1 MAWFQFILNNVS
13 KIKKINWIVKP
24 HPGEKFYGEKITCQQ
39 LIKKS
44 DFKNITIWPK
54 KFTNAEVEKY
64 VDYVIS
70 ARSSSTLEYG
80 INGKKVICSFP
91 SPFSPFKFV
100 NFASGRKKLIHKLN
114 NLEKIRDTNK
124 KELINAHLFSYS
136 FLGDYNL
143 NKYPK
148 YPYGAEK
155 NEIYKKLK
163 NFLNHNQ
170 KK

>member
-1 MAWFQFILNNVS
+1 MALMEKSNLFISFTIFTIQVC
-13 KIKKINWIVKP
+13 
-24 HPGEKFYGEKITCQQ
+24 KFCFRK
-39 LIKKS
+39 
-44 DFKNITIWPK
+44 
-54 KFTNAEVEKY
+54 
-64 VDYVIS
+64 
-70 ARSSSTLEYG
+70 
-80 INGKKVICSFP
+80 
-91 SPFSPFKFV
+91 
-100 NFASGRKKLIHKLN
+100 KKLIHKLN

-170 KK
+170 KNN